1 MVAESCTTKR
11 ILGWLKP
18 YLVGG
23 FNHVEILVNGKDY
36 PIYIMDIEKCS
47 KPPTSISYWI
57 HGKKRQVT

>member
-36 PIYIMDIEKCS
+36 PIYIMEKKS
-47 KPPTSISYWI
+47 TKKYLKPPAS
-57 HGKKRQVT
+57 HK